1 MLVLES
7 GDKIRGDASA
17 ASVVDYTIHGLD
29 NNALKQ
35 LADGQLSDSTGDLY
49 TADSID
55 VVSAI
60 TVVNTDSSART
71 LNLFLL
77 PSGGTARRII
87 AKDFSLGSGYSLH
100 YDGVKIS
107 VLTGNG
113 SLVYSTAAPSQVES
127 PVGIGGAA
135 GVGVPTLRR
144 CSINSSTGVV
154 TVEAGDDLMFNSA
167 ADISPDQQII
177 ASKIWNSVWNDIAD
191 FRKLSDSLVYG
202 KCYYDTLEGAKICN
216 VRCQKGVIGIASNTF
231 GQALGYL
238 GSESVPIAISGW
250 VLAYVDQEYEIG
262 TPLTNDEWGIL
273 TEMTLEEKQNYPE
286 RMVAIYRNLELESFW
301 GPPDNKIEVDG
312 RHWVKV
318 K

>member
-87 AKDFSLGSGYSLH
+87 A
-100 YDGVKIS
+100 
-107 VLTGNG
+107 
-113 SLVYSTAAPSQVES
+113 
-127 PVGIGGAA
+127 
-135 GVGVPTLRR
+135 
-144 CSINSSTGVV
+144 
-154 TVEAGDDLMFNSA
+154 
-167 ADISPDQQII
+167 
-177 ASKIWNSVWNDIAD
+177 
-191 FRKLSDSLVYG
+191 
-202 KCYYDTLEGAKICN
+202 
-216 VRCQKGVIGIASNTF
+216 
-231 GQALGYL
+231 
-238 GSESVPIAISGW
+238 
-250 VLAYVDQEYEIG
+250 
-262 TPLTNDEWGIL
+262 
-273 TEMTLEEKQNYPE
+273 
-286 RMVAIYRNLELESFW
+286 
-301 GPPDNKIEVDG
+301 
-312 RHWVKV
+312 
-318 K
+318 